1 MRLCE
6 LAGVA
11 LVASAV
17 LGACGDEA
25 TPADYKAEA
34 ERLIVTTGHDR
45 PVVFQHTE
53 CDQPPDTRV
62 GTTFECT
69 TSDTFA
75 TQYVFTATITGKG
88 TFELR
93 GAPKP

>member
-1 MRLCE
+1 MQLFSI
-6 LAGVA
+6 AGVI
-11 LVASAV
+11 VGASV

-25 TPADYKAEA
+25 TPAAYKAEA
-34 ERLIVTTGHDR
+34 ERLIITTGQER

-53 CDQPPDTRV
+53 CDAPADTRV

-75 TQYVFTATITGKG
+75 TQYVFTATITGDG
-88 TFELR
+88 TFTLR
-93 GAPKP
+93 GDPKP